1 VQPVDT
7 GGAIVGRHDG
17 SEEFLCAGD
26 GARPGVGDFNVVP
39 ADAARCLFGE
49 AVLRLEA
56 GALLLASRMCG
67 VDRCAQAGAEGVLLV
82 S

>member
-7 GGAIVGRHDG
+7 GGAIVGSHDG

-26 GARPGVGDFNVVP
+26 GARPGVGDVNVVP
-39 ADAARCLFGE
+39 ADAARCLFVE

-56 GALLLASRMCG
+56 GALLLPTRLCG
-67 VDRCAQAGAEGVLLV
+67 VDGFAQAGAEGVLLV